1 MNILLTSILLL
12 FLTEPSN
19 YPYHPIELQN
29 AVQLKG
35 RVIDADTQKILSG
48 ASVSIVEHNLLTT
61 TDLKGN
67 FEFTLRPGRYTLSVS
82 LIGYQTHKQ
91 KIEVSEK
98 GRSELI
104 IKLKPD
110 KEALQDVIIGAY
122 QSELADQQSKR
133 TAAMSYNGNV
143 QSYSS
148 PAYLAQ
154 PFNTEQ
160 YDVINENIFK
170 WVRKTPLST
179 FSIDVD
185 AASYSNVR
193 RMILDGRLPVPDAVR
208 IEEMINYFSYN
219 YQAPDDRHPFSVH
232 TEVAAAPW
240 KPEHKLIQIGIQGD
254 KIHAENLPPS
264 NLVFLLDVSGSMSS
278 PNKLPL
284 LKKGFKLLVNQ
295 LNEDDYVSIVVY
307 AGSSG
312 LVLPPTSGAEK
323 ETILEALNNLRAG
336 GSTAGAQGI
345 KLAYETA
352 AKHFRAEG
360 NNRVILATD
369 GDFNVGISS
378 DGELVDLI
386 EEYRNQGI
394 FLSVLG
400 FGSGNLK
407 DSKMEKIADNGNGNY
422 YYIDNLLEAKKVLV
436 NEMGGTLH
444 TIAKDVKIQVEFN
457 PQTVQAYRLIGYENR
472 LLNDQDFNDDTK
484 DAGELGAGH
493 TVTAL
498 YEIIPVGVEAD
509 TNLTDVDPLKY
520 QRPDTLVNNFSD
532 ELMTVK
538 LRYKL
543 PDGDSSILLSE
554 VIRNPQEIQPMSEDL
569 SFAASVASFGMLL
582 RNSKFKANSSFG
594 LVKELALSGKGEDK
608 HGYRSEFIKLVE
620 LAELLYEDESRK

>member
-1 MNILLTSILLL
+1 MKILLATILLL
-12 FLTEPSN
+12 ILPEASDLHHHSREQ
-19 YPYHPIELQN
+19 YN

-35 RVIDADTQKILSG
+35 RVIDADTQKPVSG
-48 ASVSIVEHNLLTT
+48 ASVSIEEYNLLTS

-67 FEFTLRPGRYTLSVS
+67 FEFTLQPGIYTLTVS
-82 LIGYQTHKQ
+82 LVGYQSHKG
-91 KIEVSEK
+91 KIEVTKK
-98 GRSELI
+98 GLSELI
-104 IKLKPD
+104 VKLKPES
-110 KEALQDVIIGAY
+110 KVLQETAITAY
-122 QSELADQQSKR
+122 ERQLADQLSRSK
-133 TAAMSYNGNV
+133 AALSYNGNV
-143 QSYSS
+143 QANPS
-148 PAYLAQ
+148 PAYYPQ
-154 PFNTEQ
+154 FNTEQ
-160 YDVINENIFK
+160 YDPVNENIFK
-170 WVRKTPLST
+170 WAGKTPLST

-193 RMILDGRLPVPDAVR
+193 RMILDGQLPVPDAVR
-208 IEEMINYFSYN
+208 IEEMINYFSYD

-240 KPEHKLIQIGIQGD
+240 KPEHKLVQIGIQGD
-254 KIHAENLPPS
+254 KIRDEDLPPS
-264 NLVFLLDVSGSMSS
+264 NLVFLLDVSGSMNS
-278 PNKLPL
+278 PSKLPL

-295 LNEDDYVSIVVY
+295 LDEDDYVSIVVY

-312 LVLPPTSGAEK
+312 LVLPPTSGDEK

-345 KLAYETA
+345 RLAYETA
-352 AKHFRAEG
+352 AEHFRNDG

-369 GDFNVGISS
+369 GDFNVGVTS

-386 EEYRNQGI
+386 EQRRDQGI

-472 LLNDQDFNDDTK
+472 LLNDQDFDDDTK

-498 YEIIPVGVEAD
+498 YEIIPAGVEAD

-520 QRPDTLVNNFSD
+520 QTPNTPVEQYSD

-554 VIRNPQEIQPMSEDL
+554 VIRSPEEMKPMSRDL

-582 RNSKFKANSSFG
+582 RNSRFKANSSFG
-594 LVKELALSGKGEDK
+594 LVKKLAAFGKGTDQ

-620 LAELLYEDESRK
+620 LAELLYEGEARK